1 MDEGPQMIRKLVL
14 GVLVA
19 CLAAS
24 PARAVLI
31 NFDDVPIG
39 SILTDQ
45 YSALGVTF
53 INAKTIDNFG
63 ETGSSGPA
71 GVFSLLDGF
80 FPQPA
85 SPIQAV
91 FNAPVSTV
99 TLRGLSVG
107 AAGFQLIA
115 YDSPVGGNILA
126 FQAAVGTDL
135 GTNQF
140 FDLTL
145 SPSGGIRRVQF
156 SQNSVS
162 LPDGT
167 LWDNLSF
174 ELEAAVPGPVVGAG
188 LPGLILASGGLLG
201 WWRRRQKTA

>member
-1 MDEGPQMIRKLVL
+1 MIRKLVL

-19 CLAAS
+19 SLAAS

-45 YSALGVTF
+45 YAALGVTF
-53 INAKTIDNFG
+53 INAKTTDNFG
-63 ETGSSGPA
+63 VAGSSGPA
-71 GVFSLLDGF
+71 GVFSLLDILS
-80 FPQPA
+80 QPA

-91 FNAPVSTV
+91 FNVPVSTV
-99 TLRGLSVG
+99 TLRGLDVG
-107 AAGFQLIA
+107 AAGFQLRA
-115 YDSPVGGNILA
+115 YDSPVGGNIIA
-126 FQAAVGTDL
+126 FQLAVGTDL

-140 FDLTL
+140 FDLTV
-145 SPSGGIRRVQF
+145 SPSGGIRRVEF

-162 LPDGT
+162 MDDGA

-174 ELEAAVPGPVVGAG
+174 ELAAAVPGPIVGAG

-201 WWRRRQKTA
+201 WWRRRQKIA